1 MSFENADRMSEEEKI
16 MVKNIIEIAEQNMYK
31 KVNGFKRVNRN
42 SLKDWIM
49 KLNANL
55 KDY

>member
-42 SLKDWIM
+42 SLEDWIT

>member
-1 MSFENADRMSEEEKI
+1 MSEEEKI

-42 SLKDWIM
+42 SLKDWIT